1 MDPQHVHDYTT
12 NETVLKSGHIEV
24 VEVCSSCGQASRE
37 LWTSRIVRAG
47 GKDVRVKGRLVRW
60 TNLTLKNV

>member
-1 MDPQHVHDYTT
+1 MDIDHVHDYTA

-24 VEVCSSCGQASRE
+24 LQLCSDCGQAIRE
-37 LWTSRIVRAG
+37 LWTSRFVRAG
-47 GKDVRVKGRLVRW
+47 GKDVRVKGKIIRW